1 MSFDNYDLDISSLL
15 KAIKSLESSLYVF
28 NNFALDKDTD
38 EEVLNTLRAG
48 VIQKFEFTYE
58 LAWKMMKRWLD
69 LNLNPDATFGVT
81 KKELFRLSA
90 ENGLI
95 NDVEKWF
102 VFQASRNKTS
112 HTYSEDVAEGVYIKA
127 KEFLPY
133 VKKFYASLE
142 KKI

>member
-1 MSFDNYDLDISSLL
+1 MDIENYELDISSLK
-15 KAIKSLESSLYVF
+15 KAITSLESSLNVYED
-28 NNFALDKDTD
+28 FASVKNTN

-69 LNLNPDATFGVT
+69 LNLNPDVTLGVT

-90 ENGLI
+90 ENALI
-95 NDVEKWF
+95 GDVSKWF
-102 VFQASRNKTS
+102 TFQTSRNRTS
-112 HTYSEDVAEGVYIKA
+112 HTYSENVAEEVFVRA

-133 VKKFYASLE
+133 VKKFYTQLE